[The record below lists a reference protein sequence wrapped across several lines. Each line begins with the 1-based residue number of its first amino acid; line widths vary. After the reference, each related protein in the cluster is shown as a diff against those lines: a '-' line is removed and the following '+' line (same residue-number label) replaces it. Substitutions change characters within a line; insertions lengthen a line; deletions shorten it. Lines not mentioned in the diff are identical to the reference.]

1 MWRTVELRELRLFL
15 ALAEELHFGRT
26 ADKLHLTPSRV
37 SQSLRGLEQKL
48 GAQLVHRTSRRVELT
63 PFGERFLAEV
73 GPAYDQLAGV
83 LERTNVA
90 ARSLEGTLR
99 LGLLSG
105 PAGGTHLVEIV
116 REFEALHPES
126 NVEVIQIAWEDP
138 VGRLRDNDVDLMATW
153 LPLEQPDLVV
163 GPTLTRQPRVLAVA
177 RDHPLAKRDAVDVE
191 ELADHRI
198 FRFENW
204 PQELREAVAP
214 SRTPSGRRIPGTRI
228 PIGER
233 ALLELPV
240 RLARSE
246 IVLPTVASAAAYMG
260 EPDLAVVPIKGMPP
274 LRSALVWRRPAR
286 DPKLREFIRVAREVL
301 GRAKTGSTE
310 TGSRSS
316 PKTVDVARV
325 ASARVDAGLRRTIG
339 GS

>member
-1 MWRTVELRELRLFL
+1 MWQTVELRELRLFL
-15 ALAEELHFGRT
+15 TLAEELHFGRT
-26 ADKLHLTPSRV
+26 AEKLQLTPSRV

-63 PFGERFLAEV
+63 PFGKRFLADV
-73 GPAYDQLAGV
+73 SPAYDQLAGV

-105 PAGGTHLVEIV
+105 PAGGPHLVEIV

-177 RDHPLAKRDAVDVE
+177 RDHSLAKRDAVDVE
-191 ELADHRI
+191 ELADHRTL
-198 FRFENW
+198 RFEDL
-204 PQELREAVAP
+204 PQELRDAVAP
-214 SRTPSGRRIPGTRI
+214 SRTPGGRPIPATRTPSG
-228 PIGER
+228 EH

-246 IVLPTVASAAAYMG
+246 LVFPTVPSAATYMG
-260 EPDLAVVPIKGMPP
+260 ERDLVFVPIKGMPP
-274 LRSALVWRRPAR
+274 IRSALVWRRPAR

-301 GRAKTGSTE
+301 GRANTGSIE
-310 TGSRSS
+310 TGSR
-316 PKTVDVARV
+316 
-325 ASARVDAGLRRTIG
+325 
-339 GS
+339 

>member
-1 MWRTVELRELRLFL
+1 MWQTVELRELRLFL

-26 ADKLHLTPSRV
+26 ADKLQLTPSRV
-37 SQSLRGLEQKL
+37 SQSLRALEHKL
-48 GAQLVHRTSRRVELT
+48 GGQLVHRTSRRVELT
-63 PFGERFLAEV
+63 PFGERFLADV
-73 GPAYDQLAGV
+73 SPAYDQLVGV

-105 PAGGTHLVEIV
+105 PAGGPHIVEIV

-126 NVEVIQIAWEDP
+126 HVEVIQLAWEDP
-138 VGRLRDNDVDLMATW
+138 ARRLRDDDVDVMATW

-163 GPTLTRQPRVLAVA
+163 GPTLSRQQRVLAVP
-177 RDHPLAKRDAVDVE
+177 RDHPLSERDAVDVE

-198 FRFENW
+198 FRVEGW
-204 PQELREAVAP
+204 PQELREAVTP
-214 SRTPSGRRIPGTRI
+214 SRTPGGRPIPGTRI

-240 RLARSE
+240 RLARSK
-246 IVLPTVASAAAYMG
+246 IVLPTVASAAGYFVD
-260 EPDLAVVPIKGMPP
+260 PDVVFVPIKGMPP

-286 DPKLREFIRVAREVL
+286 DPKLLEFIRVAREVL
-301 GRAKTGSTE
+301 GRAKPGSTE
-310 TGSRSS
+310 TGSR
-316 PKTVDVARV
+316 
-325 ASARVDAGLRRTIG
+325 
-339 GS
+339 